1 MESISRPGIEP
12 GPPHTPIP
20 HPCTEAQSLTTGP
33 QGKSL
38 ILDFLWQAKE
48 VQNCQKSSKQEAVSY
63 LRIHKSLLHQKCLKA
78 VLKTI
83 KQSKTQTRAKKKNNN
98 KTVQLHKNLLNEF
111 YEFS

>member
-83 KQSKTQTRAKKKNNN
+83 KQSKTQTRAKKKKIITKQSNCI
-98 KTVQLHKNLLNEF
+98 KT
-111 YEFS
+111 Y